1 MPGRQEGHVNRD
13 QKWNHAA
20 KITRG
25 HSDAQKAGKP
35 SRRPSLGPS
44 GTHEPPAHA
53 TKEGLQ
59 QLQRDHFSNPTSW
72 RQLDSS
78 HLRNELDR
86 AVKDLDIY
94 MRIFS
99 CNLTWINIH
108 KSFKKSVF
116 SCKAHIHVGQTVPN
130 WPAGMHT
137 CPLRAGV
144 SVSRSTFDLIIIRI
158 EPKSL
163 QRVIKSV
170 SRQVIRP
177 V

>member
-1 MPGRQEGHVNRD
+1 MPGRQEGHANRD
-13 QKWNHAA
+13 QKQNHAV

-35 SRRPSLGPS
+35 PRRPSLGPS
-44 GTHEPPAHA
+44 GTHEPPVHA

-59 QLQRDHFSNPTSW
+59 QLQRDNSSNPPSW

-99 CNLTWINIH
+99 CNSTWINIH
-108 KSFKKSVF
+108 KSLKKAS
-116 SCKAHIHVGQTVPN
+116 KLHAKQ
-130 WPAGMHT
+130 A
-137 CPLRAGV
+137 
-144 SVSRSTFDLIIIRI
+144 
-158 EPKSL
+158 KSL
-163 QRVIKSV
+163 KGVIGGRSKK
-170 SRQVIRP
+170 RNRKKA
-177 V
+177 

>member
-1 MPGRQEGHVNRD
+1 MPGRQEGHANRD

-35 SRRPSLGPS
+35 PRRPSLGPS

-59 QLQRDHFSNPTSW
+59 QLQRDNSSNPPSW

-99 CNLTWINIH
+99 CNSTWINIH
-108 KSFKKSVF
+108 KSLKNIWWY
-116 SCKAHIHVGQTVPN
+116 CTR
-130 WPAGMHT
+130 T
-137 CPLRAGV
+137 CFF
-144 SVSRSTFDLIIIRI
+144 STFHIRNR
-158 EPKSL
+158 KDSL
-163 QRVIKSV
+163 GTLLQWAQEDRGEGCCMFQIL
-170 SRQVIRP
+170 QHFQNLLLLYLE
-177 V
+177 

>member
-1 MPGRQEGHVNRD
+1 MPGRQEGHANRD
-13 QKWNHAA
+13 QKRNHAV

-72 RQLDSS
+72 RLLDSS

-86 AVKDLDIY
+86 AVKDLDNN

-99 CNLTWINIH
+99 CKLTWINIH
-108 KSFKKSVF
+108 KSLKKQGFYEENDKKNCVIVKSSQSSYNF
-116 SCKAHIHVGQTVPN
+116 ENFLSTTGTTVP
-130 WPAGMHT
+130 WF
-137 CPLRAGV
+137 LR
-144 SVSRSTFDLIIIRI
+144 
-158 EPKSL
+158 P
-163 QRVIKSV
+163 
-170 SRQVIRP
+170 
-177 V
+177 

>member
-108 KSFKKSVF
+108 KSLKMRTILRDWGHIEKKNKYRASQKKLPLYVLLDISGTKQQNYKQFF
-116 SCKAHIHVGQTVPN
+116 SP
-130 WPAGMHT
+130 
-137 CPLRAGV
+137 
-144 SVSRSTFDLIIIRI
+144 
-158 EPKSL
+158 
-163 QRVIKSV
+163 
-170 SRQVIRP
+170 
-177 V
+177 